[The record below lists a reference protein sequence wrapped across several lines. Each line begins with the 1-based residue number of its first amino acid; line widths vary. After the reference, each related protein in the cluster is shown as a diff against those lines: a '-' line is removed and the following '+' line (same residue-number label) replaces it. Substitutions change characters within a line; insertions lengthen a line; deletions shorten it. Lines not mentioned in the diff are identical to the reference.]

1 VRYASRVVTRK
12 YPLDPLK
19 RVRAEKVDQRAR
31 ALFGAMRELEAAG
44 VEVDKKTRAKEQ
56 LDESLKA
63 TARSERERLER
74 GELTA
79 ADLAREAAWNVSADR
94 QRLQAARAVD
104 EAKKGHVQANAHVE
118 RERTTLATAQ
128 AEAKVVEKH
137 HDKWRAARDAA
148 DRSRD
153 EESAEEAHLARP
165 KDGARR

>member
-31 ALFGAMRELEAAG
+31 ALSGAMRELEAAR
-44 VEVDKKTRAKEQ
+44 VEVEKKTRTKEH
-56 LDESLKA
+56 LDESLNA

-79 ADLAREAAWNVSADR
+79 ADLARGAAWNVSADLLR
-94 QRLQAARAVD
+94 AQASRAVD
-104 EAKKGHVQANAHVE
+104 EAKKDHAQARTLAE
-118 RERTTLATAQ
+118 RERATLATLQ
-128 AEAKVVEKH
+128 AEAKVVDKH
-137 HDKWRAARDAA
+137 HEKWRAARAAA
-148 DRSRD
+148 DQSRD